1 MSKMLLLFSHKL
13 TQSQKEDAINSLKI
27 DDFVYLPDDLQ
38 ELWSSI
44 PADLTN
50 LNNFL
55 MPIKEYIKNNAKVN
69 DIILTQGDFGAVYEM
84 VNFTKNLG
92 LIPVYSTTKREIKT
106 EEIDGKIV
114 KSSVFEH
121 IKFRKF

>member
-27 DDFVYLPDDLQ
+27 DDFVYFPDDLQ
-38 ELWSSI
+38 ELWSNI

-55 MPIKEYIKNNAKVN
+55 MPIKEYIKNNAKAN

>member
-13 TQSQKEDAINSLKI
+13 TQSQKEDAISSLKVY
-27 DDFVYLPDDLQ
+27 DFVYLPDDLQ
-38 ELWSSI
+38 ELWSNI

>member
-38 ELWSSI
+38 ELWSNI

>member
-27 DDFVYLPDDLQ
+27 NDFVYLPDDLQ
-38 ELWSSI
+38 ELWSNI

-106 EEIDGKIV
+106 ENFDGKVV

>member
-13 TQSQKEDAINSLKI
+13 TQSQKEDAINSLKV

-38 ELWSSI
+38 ELWSNI

-55 MPIKEYIKNNAKVN
+55 MPIKEYIKNNAKAN